1 MSFDLGKLF
10 IEWRR
15 IVPNGVPNPG
25 NDYHL
30 VLLKEI
36 CLAKGI
42 DRQIVDNV
50 ILALEKVNP
59 DTKITYKI
67 KDPEG
72 NEKDMETTY
81 DKAIKRDKEHPAYK
95 AAKALQD
102 KEGGKG
108 DEKEKKKQSTDFS
121 TDTYVDSLSSN
132 TDNDINDS
140 DTDTQSQEGGVDRSK
155 FSQKQKKDNDA
166 VDGPTSQELLNNL
179 NEGEIDTVKKY
190 QDEVEKTR
198 DVGTAGMGGQAAS
211 QGESRYCNSIN
222 NYDDKEF
229 STTNEGLIENRKEE
243 IKNRGGRNKYPNA
256 EEKEVLAHLGLNP
269 ESDDA
274 LTYLAKREIFAQ
286 QELDRIKAQPKP
298 NVFTKGDGFG
308 GNDKAYLE
316 WMKAAYDGM
325 IETKGLVEDSKIDTS
340 KPHHAVQSTSEM
352 DNAVE
357 AHLEDQVENAEND
370 EDREYYENEL
380 RLFKKFSKYHDS
392 FIIGQDEKGRTHI
405 VHVSNKK
412 GSDLTDP
419 HNNTTPAQRFKIMKE
434 TYGDDVAEHVTDA
447 IDEGIKM
454 VTTVR
459 EQTAERAGKTE
470 VDENFAKVA
479 QVAGGKYIKQM
490 VGLGLKRKKSKDGSK
505 PAPGA
510 QFGYWLD
517 KRGISEEKWNDMSD
531 EDRLKTMQD
540 FMNDKEF
547 HKSLPKVKVRGS
559 DPPEYVDYTPPYV
572 PFGKIFIK
580 VGEEAQKDKF
590 WKDNPDLDRN
600 GVGLQDAIDTKNNEK
615 QVVKEAHDHVVNE
628 ITNEDQKEGFP
639 KLDSNG
645 QVVENG
651 RNTQAYITTVM
662 DAMHFNSY
670 IDVGDDDDSKM
681 IVQMGIKGA
690 KPSHVRDC
698 LSEKSGYGDIPPGTR
713 EGLKAHLVRTS
724 SIDSETGAIVIK
736 GKDGETKLAED
747 TWRTAG
753 DSQKVAS
760 GFGSDMRD
768 CITEKVKK

>member
-1 MSFDLGKLF
+1 MSFNLDSLF

-15 IVPNGVPNPG
+15 IVPTGVPNPK
-25 NDYHL
+25 NAYHL
-30 VLLKEI
+30 TLLKEI
-36 CLAKGI
+36 CLSKGI
-42 DRQIVDNV
+42 STEIVDSVMLVMEKEEKFTARNKKTGNV
-50 ILALEKVNP
+50 AAFGSE
-59 DTKITYKI
+59 
-67 KDPEG
+67 ESR
-72 NEKDMETTY
+72 
-81 DKAIKRDKEHPAYK
+81 DKAIED
-95 AAKALQD
+95 
-102 KEGGKG
+102 GGYEEVEKKD
-108 DEKEKKKQSTDFS
+108 DEKKEEPDTSKLSGDDFEVGGGDGYLSKNKKKD
-121 TDTYVDSLSSN
+121 DN
-132 TDNDINDS
+132 TGE
-140 DTDTQSQEGGVDRSK
+140 TQSQEGGVDRSK
-155 FSQKQKKDNDA
+155 FDKKQKKDNDA
-166 VDGPTSQELLNNL
+166 VDGPTSQELVDNL
-179 NEGEIDTVKKY
+179 NEGKIDTVKNY

-229 STTNEGLIENRKEE
+229 LTTNEGLIKNRKEE
-243 IKNRGGRNKYPNA
+243 IKSRGKKYPNV
-256 EEKEVLAHLGLNP
+256 EEKEVLEHLGLDP
-269 ESDDA
+269 QSDDA
-274 LTYLAKREIFAQ
+274 LTYLAKRKIFAE
-286 QELDRIKAQPKP
+286 QELARIKAQPKP
-298 NVFTKGDGFG
+298 NVFSKGDGFG
-308 GNDKAYLE
+308 NKDEPYLE

-357 AHLEDQVENAEND
+357 AHLEDQVKNAKTD
-370 EDREYYENEL
+370 EDKKYYEKEL
-380 RLFKKFSKYHDS
+380 KLFKKFSKYHDS
-392 FIIGQDEKGRTHI
+392 FIIGQDEQGRTHI

-412 GSDLTDP
+412 DSKLTDP
-419 HNNTTPAQRFKIMKE
+419 HNNTTPAQRFKIMKD
-434 TYGDDVAEHVTDA
+434 TYGEEVAEHVTDA

-459 EQTAERAGKTE
+459 EQTSERARKIE

-479 QVAGGKYIKQM
+479 QVAGGKYVKQM
-490 VGLGLKRKKSKDGSK
+490 VGLGLKRKKSKDGTK

-540 FMNDKEF
+540 FMNDDQF
-547 HKSLPKVKVRGS
+547 HKSLPQVKVRGS
-559 DPPEYVDYTPPYV
+559 NPPEFVDYTPPYV

-590 WKDNPDLDRN
+590 WKDNPNLDKD

-615 QVVKEAHDHVVNE
+615 QVVKEAHDYVVNE
-628 ITNEDQKEGFP
+628 ITNEDQKQGFP
-639 KLDSNG
+639 KLDSDG
-645 QVVENG
+645 KVVENG
-651 RNTQAYITTVM
+651 KNTQAYITTVM

-670 IDVGDDDDSKM
+670 IDVEDDDDGKM
-681 IVQMGIKGA
+681 ILQMGIKGA
-690 KPSHVRDC
+690 KPSHVRNC
-698 LSEKSGYGDIPPGTR
+698 LAEKSGYGDIPPGTR
-713 EGLKAHLVRTS
+713 EGLKAHLTRTS

-736 GKDGETKLAED
+736 GRDGETKLAED

-760 GFGSDMRD
+760 GFGEDMRD

>member
-1 MSFDLGKLF
+1 MNSKINSIWLD
-10 IEWRR
+10 WREK
-15 IVPNGVPNPG
+15 VSDGVPNPN

-30 VLLKEI
+30 ALLKEV
-36 CLAKGI
+36 CFNHGI
-42 DRQIVDNV
+42 DQKIVDNV
-50 ILALEKVNP
+50 ILVLEK
-59 DTKITYKI
+59 DEKI
-67 KDPEG
+67 DPETIVKYKDEDG
-72 NEKDMETTY
+72 EEKETQYSYASKQPEGTPAKIAA
-81 DKAIKRDKEHPAYK
+81 DK
-95 AAKALQD
+95 L
-102 KEGGKG
+102 KG
-108 DEKEKKKQSTDFS
+108 DEEPEDTSNKIPPEGFQSDPEDSEDGGYMGSKPDADGKEKEKPK
-121 TDTYVDSLSSN
+121 
-132 TDNDINDS
+132 
-140 DTDTQSQEGGVDRSK
+140 EKGKVDRSK
-155 FSQKQKKDNDA
+155 FNKKQKKDNDA
-166 VDGPTSQELLNNL
+166 VDGPTSQELLDNL

-243 IKNRGGRNKYPNA
+243 IKGRGKKYPNA
-256 EEKEVLAHLGLNP
+256 EEKVILEHLGLDP
-269 ESDDA
+269 QSDDA
-274 LTYLAKREIFAQ
+274 LTYLAKREIFAE

-308 GNDKAYLE
+308 NKDVEYLK

-357 AHLEDQVENAEND
+357 AHLEDQVKNAEND

-517 KRGISEEKWNDMSD
+517 KRGISEQKWNDMSD

-540 FMNDKEF
+540 FMNDKKF

-559 DPPEYVDYTPPYV
+559 DPPEFVDYTPPYV

-651 RNTQAYITTVM
+651 KNTQAYVTTVM

-670 IDVGDDDDSKM
+670 IDVGDDDDGKM

-724 SIDSETGAIVIK
+724 SIDAETGAIVIK

>member
-25 NDYHL
+25 NAYHL

-36 CLAKGI
+36 CLAKGM

-50 ILALEKVNP
+50 ILTLEQ
-59 DTKITYKI
+59 DDEKI
-67 KDPEG
+67 KWKDKDGKDRETSLDTIKQYASDIKKG
-72 NEKDMETTY
+72 DSDQNKKLAVAAADLEDKEKGGEEDEVEKKPPMKIDKNPY
-81 DKAIKRDKEHPAYK
+81 DKPDEKKD
-95 AAKALQD
+95 D
-102 KEGGKG
+102 SGKG
-108 DEKEKKKQSTDFS
+108 DETK
-121 TDTYVDSLSSN
+121 
-132 TDNDINDS
+132 
-140 DTDTQSQEGGVDRSK
+140 EGGVDRSK
-155 FSQKQKKDNDA
+155 FSQKQKKDKDA
-166 VDGPTSQELLNNL
+166 VDGPTSQELLDDL
-179 NEGEIDTVKKY
+179 NEGKIDTVKNY

-222 NYDDKEF
+222 NHDDEEF

-243 IKNRGGRNKYPNA
+243 IKARGKKYPNA
-256 EEKEVLAHLGLNP
+256 EEKVVLEHLGLDP
-269 ESDDA
+269 QSDDA
-274 LTYLAKREIFAQ
+274 LTYLAKREIFAE
-286 QELDRIKAQPKP
+286 QELARIKAQPKP

-316 WMKAAYDGM
+316 WMKAAFDGM

-340 KPHHAVQSTSEM
+340 KPHNAVQSTSEM

-357 AHLEDQVENAEND
+357 AHLEDQVKNAKND
-370 EDREYYENEL
+370 EDRKYYENEL
-380 RLFKKFSKYHDS
+380 KLFKKFSKYHDS

-479 QVAGGKYIKQM
+479 QVAGGKYVKQM
-490 VGLGLKRKKSKDGSK
+490 VGLGLKRKKSKDGTK

-540 FMNDKEF
+540 FMNDEEF

-559 DPPEYVDYTPPYV
+559 DPPEFVDYTPPYV

-590 WKDNPDLDRN
+590 WKDNPDLDRD

-615 QVVKEAHDHVVNE
+615 QVVKEAHDYVVNE
-628 ITNEDQKEGFP
+628 ITNEDKKEGFP

-651 RNTQAYITTVM
+651 KNTQAYITTVM

-670 IDVGDDDDSKM
+670 IDVGDDDDGKM

-713 EGLKAHLVRTS
+713 EGLKAHLIRTS
-724 SIDSETGAIVIK
+724 SIDAETGAIVIK